1 MADSTKENPPPTV
14 VTVYP
19 MTGRQLFFNVP
30 HSFCEECD
38 LTVRL
43 VKRVAAEIPHVEVR
57 IKPWF
62 NNLFDALCRGGWHP
76 PVVTINGKV
85 SSQGVVP
92 DEDNLR
98 KALLWEDVDDKA
110 RAENA

>member
-1 MADSTKENPPPTV
+1 MTESAKENPSQTI

-19 MTGRQLFFNVP
+19 MTRRQLFFNVP

-43 VKRVAAEIPHVEVR
+43 VRRVAADIPDVEIR

-62 NNLFDALCRGGWHP
+62 NNLFDALRRGGWHP

-92 DEDNLR
+92 DEDGLR
-98 KALLWEDVDDKA
+98 QALMRGDGNYVPGPQDA
-110 RAENA
+110 